1 MRYTQLMQIIGM
13 IAPSIFTYILA
24 SKKSTH
30 DILKDNLNIFQR
42 ENERTRQENDSLR
55 KQILELMS
63 ENVRLKNQIKLL
75 RKK

>member
-1 MRYTQLMQIIGM
+1 MRYTQLMQLIGM

-30 DILKDNLNIFQR
+30 DILKDNLNILQR

>member
-30 DILKDNLNIFQR
+30 DILKDNLNILQR

-55 KQILELMS
+55 KQILEFMS

>member
-30 DILKDNLNIFQR
+30 DILKDNLNILQR

-63 ENVRLKNQIKLL
+63 ENLRLKNQIKLL

>member
-1 MRYTQLMQIIGM
+1 MRYTQLMQI
-13 IAPSIFTYILA
+13 

-30 DILKDNLNIFQR
+30 DILKDNLNILQR

>member
-1 MRYTQLMQIIGM
+1 MRYTEIVQIIGM

-24 SKKSTH
+24 SKKSNH
-30 DILKDNLNIFQR
+30 DILKDNLNILQR
-42 ENERTRQENDSLR
+42 EIETTRLENDSLR

-63 ENVRLKNQIKLL
+63 ENARLKNQIKVL

>member
-1 MRYTQLMQIIGM
+1 MRYTQLMQIIGI

-30 DILKDNLNIFQR
+30 DILKDNLNILQR

>member
-30 DILKDNLNIFQR
+30 DILKDNLNILQR

>member
-1 MRYTQLMQIIGM
+1 MQIIGM

-30 DILKDNLNIFQR
+30 DILKDNLNILQR

>member
-1 MRYTQLMQIIGM
+1 N
-13 IAPSIFTYILA
+13 IL
-24 SKKSTH
+24 
-30 DILKDNLNIFQR
+30 QR

>member
-1 MRYTQLMQIIGM
+1 M

-30 DILKDNLNIFQR
+30 DILKDNLNILQR